1 MLRILI
7 ILFCFLG
14 TAISLHCLFCDSNE
28 KCKNSFD
35 VECPPGTKCYTVKK
49 RGVVTDRGCAHS
61 CEHVIN
67 LRSSAI
73 CQDCHSDYCNRENV
87 LPHNVDIE
95 HHQNENG
102 EIKTLKEG
110 EGSLS
115 TSKVIKCKEF
125 FDEECPETTKCY
137 TVKKL
142 FFVTDKGCGHCEAI
156 TLNPSSFCKDCQ
168 DDYCNREIVY
178 PYNVELDQ
186 IENGRIKIL
195 KEEDGSRIP
204 LVGSIDRQSTNPNW
218 TDIPYPELGIS
229 LLNMVHVR
237 TTKFV

>member
-14 TAISLHCLFCDSNE
+14 TAISLHCLFCDSIE

-73 CQDCHSDYCNRENV
+73 CKDCQHDYCNRENV

-110 EGSLS
+110 EGSL
-115 TSKVIKCKEF
+115 
-125 FDEECPETTKCY
+125 
-137 TVKKL
+137 
-142 FFVTDKGCGHCEAI
+142 TDKGCGHCEAI
-156 TLNPSSFCKDCQ
+156 TLNPSSFCKDRRQ
-168 DDYCNREIVY
+168 TTDY
-178 PYNVELDQ
+178 
-186 IENGRIKIL
+186 KMIL
-195 KEEDGSRIP
+195 KMQLGKIDINTEDFFTTNTFTKTRSNNTFHWKAGKTKTRRNFFIHRTLSRVAI
-204 LVGSIDRQSTNPNW
+204 SSDRPPISPN
-218 TDIPYPELGIS
+218 
-229 LLNMVHVR
+229 
-237 TTKFV
+237 